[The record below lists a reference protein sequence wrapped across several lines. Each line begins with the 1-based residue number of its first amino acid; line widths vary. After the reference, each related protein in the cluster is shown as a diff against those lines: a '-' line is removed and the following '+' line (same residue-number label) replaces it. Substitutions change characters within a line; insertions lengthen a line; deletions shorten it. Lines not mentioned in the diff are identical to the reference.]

1 MAQHHR
7 NNLCGDVCLKQE
19 GCVRVP
25 KVMETNPRKAA
36 GIQDT
41 VEVPDQKTG
50 THKRAVIPEK
60 EALRIG
66 LRLGLPCP
74 QALRQG

>member
-1 MAQHHR
+1 MQLSFPH
-7 NNLCGDVCLKQE
+7 CL
-19 GCVRVP
+19 GLDIWVP

-36 GIQDT
+36 GIQDA

-74 QALRQG
+74 QASLVRTVQEYQQ